1 MGLLNFKKCVFG
13 LKNDFLG
20 VKENKKVTNYLLIKY
35 RRYSILR
42 IWNCENVR
50 HLGFREYWQSLF
62 SPNWEVSFQYCILQA
77 PPCSKLLMLHSFF
90 LFRWFLAPSPWPTM
104 RTSFRYSFIVPHES
118 EIKLSDHKMYLF
130 NVQMCHNT
138 WILCIVQQPY
148 VQTYKISNIKSKPFM
163 TFFFVKLKDYWQ
175 WRCSEKT
182 DNLGW
187 PSIPLAPNEIISHLM
202 KPG

>member
-1 MGLLNFKKCVFG
+1 MKTFAISAFENIDNHYSLPIGRSPSNIVYCKLLHV
-13 LKNDFLG
+13 
-20 VKENKKVTNYLLIKY
+20 
-35 RRYSILR
+35 
-42 IWNCENVR
+42 
-50 HLGFREYWQSLF
+50 
-62 SPNWEVSFQYCILQA
+62 
-77 PPCSKLLMLHSFF
+77 LMLHSFF